1 MRELKPGMLVKHF
14 KGNFYNIITTAI
26 PLVIANLLAFFNI
39 SESCKAVAFKKSID
53 KDTSNNIGT
62 IILNESIINLII
74 FITDKTSASSQM
86 LSILIPSQLL

>member
-1 MRELKPGMLVKHF
+1 MTSFVD
-14 KGNFYNIITTAI
+14 IIF
-26 PLVIANLLAFFNI
+26 L
-39 SESCKAVAFKKSID
+39 AVAVVFVVTRLYNVFGTHGNEKNVRVIIKSID